1 MTIIQKINVSIKKK
15 INFLSSV
22 STKSIV
28 VQKKSI
34 IFGSFLILFSVIF
47 FFSINYITNKN
58 IKNSN
63 NLKEI
68 TETSEFSNLTNFLI
82 SKINSPYQEI
92 NYIINNNDTVE
103 KILKKFKV
111 RNEDIREIS
120 IQLKQKKLSNI
131 YSGRKL
137 SLIVKKLEDG
147 TNSIV
152 NFVYPINNTTSV
164 EIRKSQDKFLV
175 KENILQLY
183 KKDVVVKNVIK
194 NNL

>member
-22 STKSIV
+22 STKSIG

-92 NYIINNNDTVE
+92 NYIINNYDTVE

-120 IQLKQKKLSNI
+120 IQLKQKK
-131 YSGRKL
+131 
-137 SLIVKKLEDG
+137 V
-147 TNSIV
+147 
-152 NFVYPINNTTSV
+152 
-164 EIRKSQDKFLV
+164 
-175 KENILQLY
+175 
-183 KKDVVVKNVIK
+183 
-194 NNL
+194 

>member
-111 RNEDIREIS
+111 RNEDIR
-120 IQLKQKKLSNI
+120 NI
-131 YSGRKL
+131 YSN
-137 SLIVKKLEDG
+137 KK
-147 TNSIV
+147 
-152 NFVYPINNTTSV
+152 
-164 EIRKSQDKFLV
+164 
-175 KENILQLY
+175 
-183 KKDVVVKNVIK
+183 KKTV
-194 NNL
+194 